1 MCVRKK
7 YKVLLEVPELQ
18 LARLGSG
25 SLKIANPTHEA
36 MRRSK
41 RAVDRPGILR
51 GLVGSLPIASKKVS
65 FVVSCLVCQLPSA
78 NMLPLRY

>member
-1 MCVRKK
+1 
-7 YKVLLEVPELQ
+7 
-18 LARLGSG
+18 
-25 SLKIANPTHEA
+25 

-65 FVVSCLVCQLPSA
+65 FVVSCLVCQLPNA
-78 NMLPLRY
+78 NMLLPLQVFSMKKKKIQS

>member
-1 MCVRKK
+1 
-7 YKVLLEVPELQ
+7 
-18 LARLGSG
+18 
-25 SLKIANPTHEA
+25 

-65 FVVSCLVCQLPSA
+65 FVVSCLVCQLPNA
-78 NMLPLRY
+78 NMLPLQVFSMKKKRFRVQETMPSG